1 MNREL
6 GLYAI
11 CLFGVMG
18 VACLEPTDPRL
29 KHTDAGPD
37 TAAPLSTGG
46 TSGSSTGGTS
56 GTNTGGSQGSLSTGG
71 SSGSTG
77 GSSGST
83 GGSSG
88 SGSDGGA
95 PKTADGGG
103 AGGGGGDPMASFTT
117 LYNDVIKPGCM
128 PGCHF
133 TNASGGLNMKDAA
146 TMFPLLV
153 NKAANNCKPMVRVV
167 PGDPSKSLL
176 SIIVKGMAPGCK
188 LKPMPEAKPMLPAD
202 QIAKIDAWI
211 MSLSATP

>member
-46 TSGSSTGGTS
+46 SSGSSTGGTS
-56 GTNTGGSQGSLSTGG
+56 GGNTGGSQGSLSTGG

-103 AGGGGGDPMASFTT
+103 AGGGGDPMASFTT